1 MNRLFVFQSLR
12 DWARDERVRR
22 LGGLVDRVC
31 AGVLMVI
38 VCTLPAYRSMA

>member
-22 LGGLVDRVC
+22 LGGLVHRVC
-31 AGVLMVI
+31 SGVLMVV